1 MHLQICQYPEA
12 TDHRIVSDIY
22 CSRGGKWHKKI
33 SVSDSR
39 RALNSPGRFQVVLMA
54 AQAAPESTAATEARA
69 VMPGT
74 EGAAADRASLADAQS
89 DDAQVFLCGPFF
101 EGLTHLGQILNNE
114 CLGPFCLCRPLR
126 WHRVL
131 ALANAVYQFLRSLFD
146 RHPEI
151 RLSLAGLK
159 YPSTVRPQ
167 MQAASTTACT
177 TSSAVQR
184 SRARDSPLMK
194 RASHLSL
201 VAPACCACPKLGCA

>member
-1 MHLQICQYPEA
+1 M
-12 TDHRIVSDIY
+12 SDIY
-22 CSRGGKWHKKI
+22 CPFKGGWQMAQGNFRLRLSQSPQQPSR
-33 SVSDSR
+33 V
-39 RALNSPGRFQVVLMA
+39 QVVLMA

-69 VMPGT
+69 AMPGT

-184 SRARDSPLMK
+184 SRARDSPVMA